1 VRNHAAI
8 GAAAIFVA
16 LLPSGT
22 VTRGASQQSG
32 ARHVPNPP
40 ETRREDFK
48 ETLHGV
54 EFVDPY
60 RWLEDQELPETRAF
74 IERQNAYSPSLL
86 DSLPGLPAIRE
97 RLTRLRRHDSQW
109 APMER
114 GGRYFTLRR
123 AADKDLPVLFVRE
136 GLTGPD
142 EVLLDPHPLS
152 VDHTTSVTV
161 EDISMDGHLL
171 VYGVRTSGED
181 ETELRTR
188 DVRTGRDLPDR
199 LPRALYR
206 GVSVRPDATG
216 FFYALQDS
224 ASGIRI
230 R

>member
-1 VRNHAAI
+1 M
-8 GAAAIFVA
+8 
-16 LLPSGT
+16 
-22 VTRGASQQSG
+22 
-32 ARHVPNPP
+32 HVPNPP

-60 RWLEDQELPETRAF
+60 RWLEDQKLAETRAF
-74 IERQNAYSPSLL
+74 IERQNAYAHSLL

-142 EVLLDPHPLS
+142 EVLLRS
-152 VDHTTSVTV
+152 
-161 EDISMDGHLL
+161 E
-171 VYGVRTSGED
+171 
-181 ETELRTR
+181 
-188 DVRTGRDLPDR
+188 
-199 LPRALYR
+199 
-206 GVSVRPDATG
+206 
-216 FFYALQDS
+216 
-224 ASGIRI
+224 
-230 R
+230 